1 MHIHSVSK
9 VLGLP
14 VILLALGI
22 LYQSWNTNSQLSV
35 YLVIPAALV
44 VVLYVFHG
52 PIDHWWL
59 SRFPV
64 PFDPRLRDW
73 LDKYFE
79 PYQKFNGDDKK
90 KFEYRIMLYLN
101 GRLFTSVG
109 SEMRDV
115 PEDIK
120 LLVASHGV
128 HMCLA
133 LDDYLIGDMDRIFLY
148 KHPFPTADHP
158 YLHNVE
164 TNIEDGVIILSLEQL
179 SQSILYPENF
189 YNTAYHAYA
198 EAFIGVNNTIDFPDC
213 NETWD
218 QLEKVS
224 GWSKGFLY
232 QQIGLKQPDPLAVHI
247 TLFFSKSKKYK
258 NIFPENYTKWSEI
271 FKQEP

>member
-179 SQSILYPENF
+179 TQSILHPENF

-198 EAFIGVNNTIDFPDC
+198 EAFIGINNAIDFPFC
-213 NETWD
+213 SETWD

-224 GWSKGFLY
+224 GWSKDVLY
-232 QQIGLKQPDPLAVHI
+232 QQIGLKQPDLLAVHI